1 MSFNSSIR
9 KCFRFVLKKLDVWE
23 SSGKFGVD
31 FDYLRSV
38 VRGDFSDLWK
48 EGLNFNINSP
58 FNKELL
64 CCDLERMIRAL
75 DDGESVNHFKTLF
88 LLNSMNNENEE
99 LLELKEHKNML
110 NCEIY
115 RSILESMYNHQCRGR
130 PHHDVTL
137 MFKIMYLQAKYN

>member
-9 KCFRFVLKKLDVWE
+9 KCFRFVLKKLNVWE
-23 SSGKFGVD
+23 SSGKFSVD

-64 CCDLERMIRAL
+64 CCDLERMVRAL

-99 LLELKEHKNML
+99 LL
-110 NCEIY
+110 
-115 RSILESMYNHQCRGR
+115 
-130 PHHDVTL
+130 
-137 MFKIMYLQAKYN
+137 